1 MSVDPAHAK
10 PRKAV
15 QQEMVMEKRP
25 GDKEHDGKEH
35 DRALD
40 KQLEDSM
47 DASDPPSKT
56 KPGDDGGPVPS
67 SGYKGDD

>member
-1 MSVDPAHAK
+1 
-10 PRKAV
+10 
-15 QQEMVMEKRP
+15 MEKRP
-25 GDKEHDGKEH
+25 GDKEHDK
-35 DRALD
+35 ALD

-47 DASDPPSKT
+47 NASDPPSKT

>member
-1 MSVDPAHAK
+1 
-10 PRKAV
+10 
-15 QQEMVMEKRP
+15 MEKRP

-47 DASDPPSKT
+47 NASDPPSKT